1 MGFCSLDWWGL
12 LMYTIMTSP
21 LVFPFDFTN
30 VSTHDRVKHTH
41 TYTHAR
47 TMFTSDCKNVRAR
60 MEIVTCC
67 REEATCN

>member
-1 MGFCSLDWWGL
+1 
-12 LMYTIMTSP
+12 MYTIMVSL

-30 VSTHDRVKHTH
+30 VSTHDRVTHTH
-41 TYTHAR
+41 THKHTR
-47 TMFTSDCKNVRAR
+47 TMCNSDCKNVRAR